1 MVVDSTRSAP
11 MKREAQL
18 LLGEQQKKMAHVLD
32 KLKNRCLEYGPQQR
46 SKFIAN
52 TKGTRNMSRPEVTDI
67 VDTLIGRG
75 CIKQSKQGKAQ
86 MLEWLKPLREAR
98 C

>member
-1 MVVDSTRSAP
+1 
-11 MKREAQL
+11 MKREAQQQ
-18 LLGEQQKKMAHVLD
+18 LGEQQKKMAHVLD
-32 KLKNRCLEYGPQQR
+32 KLKNRCLEYGSQPR

-75 CIKQSKQGKAQ
+75 CIEEFKQGKAL
-86 MLEWLKPLREAR
+86 MLAWVKPLREAR